1 MAADYERIGELLEDF
16 DQTESH
22 HAKWVVL
29 EALRAHAEP
38 MARELLRLRREL
50 ADLRDLMYTH
60 TGYLHRD
67 GQRVAG
73 YYANNHAL
81 RLNRI
86 IQGDNQ

>member
-16 DQTESH
+16 DQTESY

-50 ADLRDLMYTH
+50 TDLRDLMHTNAEYLRKDGNDIAANWNHTH
-60 TGYLHRD
+60 VLH
-67 GQRVAG
+67 
-73 YYANNHAL
+73 
-81 RLNRI
+81 LNRI
-86 IQGDNQ
+86 IQGDTE